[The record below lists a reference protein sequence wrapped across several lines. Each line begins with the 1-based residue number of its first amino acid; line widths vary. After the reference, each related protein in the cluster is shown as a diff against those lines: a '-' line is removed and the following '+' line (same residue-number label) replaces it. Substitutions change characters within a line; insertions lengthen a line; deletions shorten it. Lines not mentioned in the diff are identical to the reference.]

1 MRTLFALVLSTTL
14 ALAAGE
20 NAITHSDLVA
30 AIDADNV
37 VLLDVNGSESY
48 AKAHIPGALDF
59 ASVEDSLAE
68 HLPED
73 KDSLIVAYCANP
85 KCGAWKRG
93 AKAAKALGYT
103 NVKHYAPGIVGWVT
117 SPEGKA
123 AAQE

>member
-1 MRTLFALVLSTTL
+1 MRILLALVLSSTL

-20 NAITHSDLVA
+20 NAISHSDLVA
-30 AIDADNV
+30 AIKADNV
-37 VLLDVNGSESY
+37 ILIDVNGTETY
-48 AKAHIPGALDF
+48 TKVHIPGALDF
-59 ASVEDSLAE
+59 AAVKGSLSE

-103 NVKHYAPGIVGWVT
+103 NVKHYKPGIVGWIG

-123 AAQE
+123 TLQQ